1 MPSPPSKPSYSWV
14 KEAWIFFFL
23 LGLVMLNYP
32 FLVIF
37 NKIVMFWNIP
47 LSVLYFLVGW
57 PLSILVIYVFS
68 RGLSLEKE
76 LAEEGSAYRDPGEE
90 S

>member
-1 MPSPPSKPSYSWV
+1 MPSLPPKPSPALLR
-14 KEAWIFFFL
+14 EAWIFFFV

-37 NKIVMFWNIP
+37 NRLILVLNIP

-57 PLSILVIYVFS
+57 PLSIVVIYFFS
-68 RGLSLEKE
+68 RGLSV
-76 LAEEGSAYRDPGEE
+76 EEEQPWDAPPRNPEAGL
-90 S
+90 

>member
-1 MPSPPSKPSYSWV
+1 MPSLPPKPSPSLL
-14 KEAWIFFFL
+14 KEAWLFFFV

-37 NKIVMFWNIP
+37 NRLILVFNIP

-57 PLSILVIYVFS
+57 PLSIVVIYFFS
-68 RGLSLEKE
+68 LGLSV
-76 LAEEGSAYRDPGEE
+76 EEEQPWDQLPRNPEAGS
-90 S
+90 

>member
-1 MPSPPSKPSYSWV
+1 MSFPPKPTPSQLR
-14 KEAWIFFFL
+14 EAWRFFFA

-37 NKIVMFWNIP
+37 NKITLFWGLP

-57 PLSILVIYVFS
+57 PLSIVVIYFFS
-68 RGLSLEKE
+68 RGLSI
-76 LAEEGSAYRDPGEE
+76 AEEQSGDAITREPEAGS
-90 S
+90 